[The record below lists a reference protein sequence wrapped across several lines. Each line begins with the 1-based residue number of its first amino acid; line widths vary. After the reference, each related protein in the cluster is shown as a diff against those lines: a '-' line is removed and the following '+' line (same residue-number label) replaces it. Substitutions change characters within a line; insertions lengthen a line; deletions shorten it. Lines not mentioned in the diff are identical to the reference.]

1 MTPKEKKN
9 KHNTLF
15 FSSPSF
21 CLIIM
26 DLHIH
31 QTAVFYYKDDT
42 PEVQPVVKK
51 RSVPTVHAVIF
62 LSLIHKMKHENF
74 LINKCEIMD
83 RINTKPKCD
92 VLNIIYFLPLEH
104 ARCYIRMEISL

>member
-1 MTPKEKKN
+1 MTHKEKK

-26 DLHIH
+26 ELHIH
-31 QTAVFYYKDDT
+31 QTAVFYYKDGT

-51 RSVPTVHAVIF
+51 KKWFLQFMLLSFFLSYIKWNMKIF
-62 LSLIHKMKHENF
+62 L
-74 LINKCEIMD
+74 
-83 RINTKPKCD
+83 
-92 VLNIIYFLPLEH
+92 
-104 ARCYIRMEISL
+104 

>member
-1 MTPKEKKN
+1 
-9 KHNTLF
+9 
-15 FSSPSF
+15 
-21 CLIIM
+21 M

-83 RINTKPKCD
+83 IINTKPKCCFANVPE
-92 VLNIIYFLPLEH
+92 VLFSYYYFH
-104 ARCYIRMEISL
+104 MKKKKTK